1 MTVSGQFTC
10 PPAGSFVAVS
20 GQFLVAANIRV
31 KKPQLNEYVPD
42 GLRAVQ
48 DYVTTE
54 LE

>member
-1 MTVSGQFTC
+1 VVLIFAPHAPSPDRIGATRE
-10 PPAGSFVAVS
+10 VAE
-20 GQFLVAANIRV
+20 LVRV